1 MINQL
6 SSVVSRVLFTGS
18 FVLGVLAVVN
28 KLVNTFGYSLVGV
41 SWQGPRWFLEMAA
54 FALLF
59 VIALQL
65 RELKHRLSDSGS
77 SERE

>member
-6 SSVVSRVLFTGS
+6 ISVVSRVLFAGS
-18 FVLGVLAVVN
+18 FVLGVLAVLN
-28 KLVNTFGYSLVGV
+28 KLVNTLGYSLAGVGG
-41 SWQGPRWFLEMAA
+41 QPRWFLEIAA

-65 RELKHRLSDSGS
+65 RELKQRVSDSGR
-77 SERE
+77 SEQE

>member
-1 MINQL
+1 MIDQL
-6 SSVVSRVLFTGS
+6 SSVVSRVLFAGS
-18 FVLGVLAVVN
+18 FFLGVIAVVD
-28 KLVNTFGYSLVGV
+28 KLMNTLGYSLVGIGG
-41 SWQGPRWFLEMAA
+41 QGPRWFLEMAA

-65 RELKHRLSDSGS
+65 RELRQGLSDSGR

>member
-6 SSVVSRVLFTGS
+6 SSVVSRVIFAGA
-18 FVLGVLAVVN
+18 FALGTVAVVN
-28 KLVNTFGYSLVGV
+28 KVVNMLGYSLVGV
-41 SWQGPRWFLEMAA
+41 GAQSPRWFLEMAA

-65 RELKHRLSDSGS
+65 RELKHRLSDSGR